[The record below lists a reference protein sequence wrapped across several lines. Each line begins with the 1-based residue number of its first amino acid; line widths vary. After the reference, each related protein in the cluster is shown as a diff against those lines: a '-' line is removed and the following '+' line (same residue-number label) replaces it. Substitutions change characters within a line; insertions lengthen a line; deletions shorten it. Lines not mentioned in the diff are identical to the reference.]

1 MLGSYARA
9 AMLGFALWAAAGAAR
24 ADDLSDFNAA
34 AEAAEAHNRVA
45 IGYLRTG
52 NADLASLEIER
63 LREAWGKVG
72 AVKRPAA
79 FDGKL
84 YVAMLTDASM
94 RLVTADMLL
103 NSGRPDNARQALEA
117 IRADLYNLRTSAGIV
132 VLSDCIRDSSAAMDA
147 LMVYN
152 TRELDW
158 SKPETA
164 AQVTEKSTAYEKY
177 ARPLQCNSIRRRAQ
191 GAGIPPPDRRRQR
204 RPRAHPA
211 GGQDARHRP
220 LASRADP
227 IAFVRQFAGVSLR
240 LTITPRAPSQSES

>member
-9 AMLGFALWAAAGAAR
+9 AMLGFALWATGGAAR

-34 AEAAEAHNRVA
+34 VEAAEAHNRVA

-52 NADLASLEIER
+52 NSDLASLEIDR

-72 AVKRPAA
+72 AAKRPAA

-117 IRADLYNLRTSAGIV
+117 IRGDLYNLRQSAGIV
-132 VLSDCIRDSSAAMDA
+132 VMSDCIRDSNKAAAAVIAYDTPDLNWSTPGIAPALAETVKAYTQVLNRCDA
-147 LMVYN
+147 VASETVRKEPEFRRLIDDAKS
-152 TRELDW
+152 ELAKVSQAIEHRD
-158 SKPETA
+158 TG
-164 AQVTEKSTAYEKY
+164 QF
-177 ARPLQCNSIRRRAQ
+177 RR
-191 GAGIPPPDRRRQR
+191 I
-204 RPRAHPA
+204 
-211 GGQDARHRP
+211 
-220 LASRADP
+220 AS
-227 IAFVRQFAGVSLR
+227 SLR
-240 LTITPRAPSQSES
+240 AIDSLLAFRFG

>member
-164 AQVTEKSTAYEKY
+164 AQVTEKSTAYEKTLD
-177 ARPLQCNSIRRRAQ
+177 RCNATASDAVRKEPEFRRLIDGAKEGLALIPQAVKTRA
-191 GAGIPPPDRRRQR
+191 
-204 RPRAHPA
+204 
-211 GGQDARHRP
+211 
-220 LASRADP
+220 
-227 IAFVRQFAGVSLR
+227 VSYTH
-240 LTITPRAPSQSES
+240 LTLPTICSV

>member
-52 NADLASLEIER
+52 NNDLASLEVDR
-63 LREAWGKVG
+63 LREAWSKFG
-72 AVKRPAA
+72 AVKRPAL

-103 NSGRPDNARQALEA
+103 NSGRLDNARQALEA
-117 IRADLYNLRTSAGIV
+117 IRADLYDLRKSAGIV
-132 VLSDCIRDSSAAMDA
+132 VLSDCISDSNKAAAAVMAYDTPDLNLSTPGTA
-147 LMVYN
+147 
-152 TRELDW
+152 
-158 SKPETA
+158 PAIAETA
-164 AQVTEKSTAYEKY
+164 KAYTDVLNRCDAVASETVRKEPEFRRLIDDAKSELAKVSQAIEHRDTG
-177 ARPLQCNSIRRRAQ
+177 QFRR
-191 GAGIPPPDRRRQR
+191 IV
-204 RPRAHPA
+204 
-211 GGQDARHRP
+211 
-220 LASRADP
+220 S
-227 IAFVRQFAGVSLR
+227 SLR
-240 LTITPRAPSQSES
+240 AIDNLLAFRFG

>member
-9 AMLGFALWAAAGAAR
+9 AMLGLALWAAAGAAR

-52 NADLASLEIER
+52 NSDLASLEIDR
-63 LREAWGKVG
+63 LREAWGKVS
-72 AVKRPAA
+72 AVKRPAV

-117 IRADLYNLRTSAGIV
+117 IRADLYNLRRSAGIV

-152 TRELDW
+152 DRELDW
-158 SKPETA
+158 SKPQTA
-164 AQVTEKSTAYEKY
+164 AQVTEKSTAYEKTLD
-177 ARPLQCNSIRRRAQ
+177 RCNATSSDAVRKEPEFRRLID
-191 GAGIPPPDRRRQR
+191 GAKEGLALIPQAVKTRDT
-204 RPRAHPA
+204 ALL
-211 GGQDARHRP
+211 HRVLIQLRSFDNL
-220 LASRADP
+220 LAFR
-227 IAFVRQFAGVSLR
+227 FG
-240 LTITPRAPSQSES
+240 

>member
-24 ADDLSDFNAA
+24 ADELSDFNAA

-52 NADLASLEIER
+52 NSDLASLEIDR
-63 LREAWGKVG
+63 LREAWGKFG
-72 AVKRPAA
+72 AVKRPAV

-103 NSGRPDNARQALEA
+103 NSGRPEHARQALEA
-117 IRADLYNLRTSAGIV
+117 ISADLYNLRKSAGIV
-132 VLSDCIRDSSAAMDA
+132 VLSDCIRDSSATMDA

-152 TRELDW
+152 DRELDW

-164 AQVTEKSTAYEKY
+164 AQVTEKSTAYEKTLDRCD
-177 ARPLQCNSIRRRAQ
+177 ATASDAVRKEPEFRRLID
-191 GAGIPPPDRRRQR
+191 GAKEGLALIPQAVKDRDT
-204 RPRAHPA
+204 ALL
-211 GGQDARHRP
+211 HRVLIQLRSFDSL
-220 LASRADP
+220 LAFR
-227 IAFVRQFAGVSLR
+227 FG
-240 LTITPRAPSQSES
+240 